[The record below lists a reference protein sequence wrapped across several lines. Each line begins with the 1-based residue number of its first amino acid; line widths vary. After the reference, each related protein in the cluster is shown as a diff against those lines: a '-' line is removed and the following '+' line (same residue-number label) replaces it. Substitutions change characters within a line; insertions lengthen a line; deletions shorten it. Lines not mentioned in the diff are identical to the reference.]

1 MCTNKYTF
9 HILCRISKEKILKGY
24 HGTKPQNA
32 EDILNN
38 QKVIVTPFKITAD
51 VVIPQKKRL
60 PNDLGQGLYLFL
72 DSENPKFD
80 GKSCAKKYA
89 HKWRHKN
96 NKVTLI
102 RFSLNDTNVF
112 AFNLNNPETAERFSK
127 VREKLYLKIVQQLTS
142 SKEDN
147 ILKSNRP
154 NIDGIFLE
162 YLFQY
167 GLKKEVDFVIKDTY
181 TPFYTSD
188 FTLSNFANGREL
200 CLRNME
206 IINWEETKEVK

>member
-24 HGTKPQNA
+24 HGTTPQNA

-89 HKWRHKN
+89 HK
-96 NKVTLI
+96 
-102 RFSLNDTNVF
+102 
-112 AFNLNNPETAERFSK
+112 
-127 VREKLYLKIVQQLTS
+127 
-142 SKEDN
+142 
-147 ILKSNRP
+147 
-154 NIDGIFLE
+154 
-162 YLFQY
+162 
-167 GLKKEVDFVIKDTY
+167 
-181 TPFYTSD
+181 
-188 FTLSNFANGREL
+188 
-200 CLRNME
+200 
-206 IINWEETKEVK
+206 